1 MKEDVDMTDM
11 TVKRL
16 DASLSDPVTSG
27 KRVSAF
33 GFLIVFITFGIFGT
47 WAALA
52 PLDSAALAPGV
63 VVVQSFRKS
72 IQHLEGGIVKE
83 LLVRDGDLVKTGAP
97 LIVLDET
104 QFRADYE
111 VTRSQLIAAQAAE
124 ARLRA
129 ERDDLETIDFSSM
142 IEQDTPRALE
152 AREGEIQV
160 FKARRNS
167 RLGEISVLQERIGQL
182 HEQVNGLKQVIGT
195 KGSLERSFSTEIRE
209 LKELLAE
216 GFVEKQRLLEQER
229 NLDKTRAEMA
239 DHRSEI
245 TKTQLQ
251 INETKLQILQLN
263 KDFNAEVVSQLAEVQ
278 TKVFDL
284 QEKRAALEDRLSRV
298 VIRAPEDGMILGMKV
313 HTIGGVIS
321 PATPLLEIVPSVS
334 DLIVEAKVSP
344 NDIDRVEIGKPAE
357 IRFSNFNSSTTP
369 LIGGR
374 VIHVSADRLEEQDGT
389 PYYLARVGLTEEGA
403 KRLSGLRLQPG
414 MPADVFINTGERT
427 LLQYL
432 IQPAADAFARSLIE
446 E

>member
-1 MKEDVDMTDM
+1 MNDM

-27 KRVSAF
+27 KRVSTF

-47 WAALA
+47 WAAVA

-83 LLVRDGDLVKTGAP
+83 LLVRDGDLVKAGAP

-104 QFRADYE
+104 QTRADYE
-111 VTRSQLIAAQAAE
+111 VTRSQLIAAQATE

-129 ERDDLETIDFSSM
+129 ERDDLEAIDFSSM
-142 IEQDTPRALE
+142 IEQDTQRTLE

-209 LKELLAE
+209 LKELLAD

-229 NLDKTRAEMA
+229 NLDRTRAEIA

-284 QEKRAALEDRLSRV
+284 QEKKAALEDRLNRV

-403 KRLSGLRLQPG
+403 MRLGGLRLQPG

>member
-1 MKEDVDMTDM
+1 MTDM

-16 DASLSDPVTSG
+16 DASLSDPATSG

-33 GFLIVFITFGIFGT
+33 GFLVVFITFGIFGG

-63 VVVQSFRKS
+63 VMVQSFRKS

-104 QFRADYE
+104 QIRADYE
-111 VTRSQLIAAQAAE
+111 VTRSQLIAAQATE

-129 ERDDLETIDFSSM
+129 ERDDLEAIDFSSM
-142 IEQDTPRALE
+142 IEQITPRALE
-152 AREGEIQV
+152 ARESETQV

-182 HEQVNGLKQVIGT
+182 HEQANGLKQVIGT

-263 KDFNAEVVSQLAEVQ
+263 KDFNAEVVSQLAEMQ

-344 NDIDRVEIGKPAE
+344 NDIDRVEVGKSAD

-369 LIGGR
+369 VIEGR

-389 PYYLARVGLTEEGA
+389 PYYLARIGLTEEGA
-403 KRLSGLRLQPG
+403 KRLNGLRLQPG
-414 MPADVFINTGERT
+414 MPAEVFINTGERT
-427 LLQYL
+427 MLQYL

>member
-1 MKEDVDMTDM
+1 MSDAI
-11 TVKRL
+11 VKRL
-16 DASLSDPVTSG
+16 GASLPDPSTSG
-27 KRVSAF
+27 KQASSF
-33 GFLIVFITFGIFGT
+33 GFLVVFVTFGIFGG

-63 VVVQSFRKS
+63 VMVQTFRKS

-83 LLVRDGDLVKTGAP
+83 LLVRDGDLVKAGNP
-97 LIVLDET
+97 LIILDET
-104 QFRADYE
+104 QVRAEYE
-111 VTRSQLIAAQAAE
+111 VTRSQLIAVQAAE

-129 ERDDLETIDFSSM
+129 ERDDLAAVDFSSM

-152 AREGEIQV
+152 AREGESQV

-182 HEQVNGLKQVIGT
+182 HEQINGLKKVIGS

-216 GFVEKQRLLEQER
+216 GFVDKQRLLEQER
-229 NLDKTRAEMA
+229 NLDKTRAEVA

-278 TKVFDL
+278 SKVFDL
-284 QEKRAALEDRLSRV
+284 QEKKAALEDRLSRV

-313 HTIGGVIS
+313 HTIGGVVS
-321 PATPLLEIVPSVS
+321 PATPLLEIVPAVS

-344 NDIDRVEIGKPAE
+344 NDIDRVEVGKSAD
-357 IRFSNFNSSTTP
+357 IRFSSFNSNTTP
-369 LIGGR
+369 VIQGR

-389 PYYLARVGLTEEGA
+389 PYYLARVGLTEEGT
-403 KRLSGLRLQPG
+403 KRLGGLRLQPG
-414 MPADVFINTGERT
+414 MPAEVFINTGERT

-432 IQPAADAFARSLIE
+432 IQPATDTFARSLIE
-446 E
+446 D

>member
-1 MKEDVDMTDM
+1 MSDAI
-11 TVKRL
+11 VKRL
-16 DASLSDPVTSG
+16 GASLPDPSTSG
-27 KRVSAF
+27 KRASSF
-33 GFLIVFITFGIFGT
+33 GFLVVFVTFGIFGS

-63 VVVQSFRKS
+63 VMVQTFRKS

-83 LLVRDGDLVKTGAP
+83 LLVRDGDLVKAGSP
-97 LIVLDET
+97 LIILDET
-104 QFRADYE
+104 QARADYE
-111 VTRSQLIAAQAAE
+111 VTRSQLIAVQATE

-129 ERDDLETIDFSSM
+129 ERDDLAAVDFSSM

-152 AREGEIQV
+152 AREGESQV

-182 HEQVNGLKQVIGT
+182 HEQINGLKKVIGS

-216 GFVEKQRLLEQER
+216 GFVDKQRLLEQER
-229 NLDKTRAEMA
+229 NLDKTRAEVA

-278 TKVFDL
+278 SKVFDL
-284 QEKRAALEDRLSRV
+284 QEKKAALEDRLSRV

-313 HTIGGVIS
+313 HTIGGVVS
-321 PATPLLEIVPSVS
+321 PATPLLEIVPAVS

-344 NDIDRVEIGKPAE
+344 NDIDRVEVGKSAD
-357 IRFSNFNSSTTP
+357 IRFSSFNSSTTP
-369 LIGGR
+369 VIQGR

-403 KRLSGLRLQPG
+403 KRLGGLRLQPG
-414 MPADVFINTGERT
+414 MPAEVFINTGERT

-432 IQPAADAFARSLIE
+432 IQPATDTFARSLIE
-446 E
+446 D